1 MKILIVD
8 DDQSTLLMTKLV
20 VERCGHEAV
29 AVADSSLVIEAVKRG
44 EIRVVITDW
53 VMPGLTGLDL
63 VRAVRANPLQAYVY
77 FIVLTGTK
85 IGKMNFMEAM
95 DAGADDYMEKPVD
108 KDLLNVRLRVAQ
120 RILSL
125 DSEVNDLRHHIPICC
140 HCKRVRRD
148 DKAYESLEAYV
159 SRNSAAKLSHG
170 ICPDCM
176 EKYYSKY
183 K

>member
-1 MKILIVD
+1 MKILVVD

-29 AVADSSLVIEAVKRG
+29 AVADSSLVLETIKRD

-53 VMPGLTGLDL
+53 VMPGPTGLDL
-63 VRAVRANPLQAYVY
+63 VRAVRANPLQSYVY

-85 IGKMNFMEAM
+85 IGSINFMEAM
-95 DAGADDYMEKPVD
+95 DAGADDYMEKPVN

-125 DSEVNDLRHHIPICC
+125 DSEVNDLRHFIPICC

-159 SRNSAAKLSHG
+159 SRNSTAKLSHG

>member
-1 MKILIVD
+1 MKILAID
-8 DDQSTLLMTKLV
+8 DDQTTLLMTKLV
-20 VERCGHEAV
+20 IERCGYEAV
-29 AVADSSLVIEAVKRG
+29 TVADSSLALEAIKR
-44 EIRVVITDW
+44 EAIRVVITDW

-63 VRAVRANPLQAYVY
+63 VRLVRADHLQPYVY

-85 IGKMNFMEAM
+85 IGNINFMEAM
-95 DAGADDYMEKPVD
+95 DAGADDYMEKPVN
-108 KDLLNVRLRVAQ
+108 KDLLKVRLRVAR

-125 DSEVNDLRHHIPICC
+125 DNEVNDLRQIIPICC

-148 DKAYESLEAYV
+148 DKAYESIEAYV
-159 SRNSAAKLSHG
+159 SRNSNAKLSHG
-170 ICPDCM
+170 ICPECA